1 MNGLNNGLDDF
12 LEQYRKQQGQQSQ
25 PAQQTQQSGLNN
37 GLDDFLTSYRA
48 QQTQPAQQPAATGSG
63 GLDPIAAPLQQTQK
77 KAQAEVQRQTGGLA
91 TPQPAATLEQKR
103 AEQAAADKRYRGAVW
118 DFLNTMISNG
128 AAGQAGVVAAPMDA
142 GESYSGLTEAKER
155 AAKAAAAFDKQ
166 SFGERQGHE
175 LSGWGQRTLGNIGN
189 TLATIGTQY
198 NKSRAMQIAN
208 DPAAAITAAA
218 TGEDQ
223 QERAKRIESELI
235 SEETKAGRNAAQETF
250 DRYAERGA
258 EELQK
263 AKDGASPLGR
273 LGLDIETGALD
284 LGADALT
291 NAVAPGSGMAMMG
304 ARVFGEAAREERQK
318 GGDLNKQ
325 MLAGTKAAA
334 IEVLTEKISGP
345 FEKVY
350 GKTITG
356 KAINK
361 AIDAI
366 DSRSG
371 RIAINL
377 LTDALGEGA
386 EEVLSDLLNPVADR
400 ALGLA
405 DSWDEAWSDTTLE
418 GVLYDGLLGT
428 LLGAAGSVGKI
439 MQTKGTITQADAQ
452 QIKADAQEAGENA
465 LQQSLQQ
472 TAQENAAQQ
481 QITPVTEATAQSAE
495 NAREGAG
502 DISAPP
508 STQNANT
515 GDSERLN
522 RATVSEGTE
531 NVAGQEKTAP
541 EGAEI
546 EPVADEFLQPDTAP
560 GTVTEPAPVRTP
572 AGDFTP
578 KKETRWNPK
587 SERGKAEMKA
597 ARQLR
602 RESGLWDDSTAAAQ
616 AVHRVAESMRDRRRG
631 TGVMEVAR
639 KAADEMMQSQKSGI
653 ESGDRDLYNKLREY
667 LRGQKIQISDEL
679 RGDITDYNEWRK
691 SVFGKLRLAKAGL
704 PIDSVYAELSQ
715 VIGEGFFPPDIT
727 AHSDQIARILHVLDA
742 AKPQAIMMSEAF
754 SGQDYTAIRDAIAG
768 DLAKAAAQTVGG
780 QWVNYEPGSTMGY
793 KSEAAKRYDAIQQ
806 EIDVASWDGQQLSQE
821 EAARAVD
828 ERYMQYGVYDLSE
841 LLNET
846 ESEGEESE
854 YGTNDEG
861 EEAAA
866 LPRDDEAETEWP
878 ADAGDSENVGAGI
891 QSLAERDLPAGRQTG
906 DLTAPPAATGGEVT
920 AAGDGE
926 RVERGFSENVRT
938 DENMEQPIRDSFTE
952 DPEYYNRLTNKATL
966 KKAQTKFAEGI
977 DSARDAVEGALADAK
992 AGKKLSPEMVPL
1004 ARMVANEL
1012 TRGGD
1017 TESARRILSD
1027 LAVELTQ
1034 AGQLGQA
1041 AKILRGMDPQAA
1053 VKTVQKALDKI
1064 NEQYKKRWG
1073 SRGNWKAELT
1083 ESERSMLESIDMT
1096 DEAAFEDAYR
1106 QVAKR
1111 VGAEMP
1117 ATVWEKL
1124 TELRR
1129 VNMLLR
1135 PRTQLKNVFANVPMV
1150 GLRKGAE
1157 TLSAAIQDSLAKNG
1171 KLDKAGQTRS
1181 LSGMTPETKQLAK
1194 DYFAENKETILR
1206 EGDKW
1211 DMNSVFR
1218 EHRTFFKDGAI
1229 TKALSNAAS
1238 AVASKASG
1246 KDVNVEMHNVIESA
1260 RRLTYDL
1267 LEKGDAPFVRSAF
1280 VDSLA
1285 QYCAAQGIT
1294 SAEGITPEA
1303 VQFAMA
1309 NAMEATF
1316 KNANIIASF
1325 INQVKQKGGAAG
1337 AAVDILFPFTTTPLN
1352 ITDLMLKYSPV
1363 GFVTTAFNSK
1373 NMSLVERIDA
1383 NAKATVGTLVFGLGI
1398 LLRGLGAITGKQDD
1412 DKDKAAYDKA
1422 RGISP
1427 YSIGGKWSYDWA
1439 QPFGSLLALGA
1450 EVYDAAEGNESWKD
1464 ALLNAM
1470 YSAGDSVLNMSL
1482 FQNIT
1487 KIMHGYGS
1495 NTQAL
1500 AEAIVEGGATQ
1511 FVPGLA
1517 GDIAKIIDGTV
1528 RSTYTGGNAVENALV
1543 KAGVNVP
1550 GLSKLL
1556 PASVNVRGEKQTR
1569 GNLGARAGDTLLN
1582 PGITNHNKPHKMD
1595 KYIDELYGSTG
1606 DKTIFPSVSPYKID
1620 YGGTTYRMT
1629 GKEREQF
1636 QTTQG
1641 QTYYTLL
1648 EDLVDEG
1655 VWGDLSDREKVRV
1668 LADVRSY
1675 ALDEAKREL
1684 VEGRG
1689 NEYESNDWEKVSALA
1704 KEKPDALAMYLG
1716 IKVAANQSIKNKSFD
1731 TLDKILRDAGVYGK
1745 LPDTAKEML
1754 DASTTTAHL
1763 DDMAAAAKIGVKSE
1777 KWTAVYEE
1785 KRRLDDTKGTS
1796 TQKATQ
1802 FAAFL
1807 DRDKSLNEKQKEL
1820 LQQQMGFYA
1829 QIRAEADNYK
1839 KLTGAGMD
1847 TDTAEKVTATIS
1859 GLSPLPGKT
1868 QVSQDQKVDAI
1879 LSSGWDEAAQW
1890 RALKVYT
1897 SEAFYDKAAE
1907 AYRRG
1912 IDLDDYVRQTRE
1924 AETNGKSGLSQD
1936 ELWDFYKKD
1945 SANETYVKVMW
1956 MINGWKTDWDTYKRT
1971 HR

>member
-25 PAQQTQQSGLNN
+25 PTQQTQQTGLNN

-48 QQTQPAQQPAATGSG
+48 QQTQQPTTQSAEVFRPVQQPAQPTVNGAG
-63 GLDPIAAPLQQTQK
+63 GLDPIAALLQQTQK
-77 KAQAEVQRQTGGLA
+77 KAQAEVQRQTGGIA
-91 TPQPAATLEQKR
+91 APQPAATLEQKR
-103 AEQAAADKRYRGAVW
+103 AEQAEADKEYRGKLWNVLGLAAQSAQQAQ
-118 DFLNTMISNG
+118 TG
-128 AAGQAGVVAAPMDA
+128 AQLPVQQQIEQTQRQAQAGADLAAARKRSDA
-142 GESYSGLTEAKER
+142 
-155 AAKAAAAFDKQ
+155 AAAAFDKQ
-166 SFGERQGHE
+166 TPGKRVGNLVTGWGERTAGSFG
-175 LSGWGQRTLGNIGN
+175 SSN
-189 TLATIGTQY
+189 ATIGGWAAEKLADFSDKASEWGDRLVGAHYSGENEMANELRSAADVARESQVE
-198 NKSRAMQIAN
+198 AGDMIAQGN
-208 DPAAAITAAA
+208 ENI
-218 TGEDQ
+218 Q
-223 QERAKRIESELI
+223 R
-235 SEETKAGRNAAQETF
+235 
-250 DRYAERGA
+250 
-258 EELQK
+258 
-263 AKDGASPLGR
+263 AKDGASALGR
-273 LGLDIETGALD
+273 LGVDLGVGALD
-284 LGADALT
+284 LGADAAANL
-291 NAVAPGSGMAMMG
+291 VAPGTGIITMGM
-304 ARVFGEAAREERQK
+304 RVFGDAANEERQK

-366 DSRSG
+366 DSKSG
-371 RIAINL
+371 RIAVNL

-405 DSWDEAWSDTTLE
+405 GSWDEAWSDTTLE

-472 TAQENAAQQ
+472 TAQENAAQKPA
-481 QITPVTEATAQSAE
+481 PVAENPAQSAE
-495 NAREGAG
+495 IERESAG
-502 DISAPP
+502 DIPAPP
-508 STQNANT
+508 SAQNANT

-522 RATVSEGTE
+522 RATVSEETE
-531 NVAGQEKTAP
+531 SIAGQEKTVP

-546 EPVADEFLQPDTAP
+546 EPAADTFSQQEGGQTVPETHEAESQRDAAQSMTELTQPEAAPETAAE
-560 GTVTEPAPVRTP
+560 EPA
-572 AGDFTP
+572 A
-578 KKETRWNPK
+578 
-587 SERGKAEMKA
+587 
-597 ARQLR
+597 
-602 RESGLWDDSTAAAQ
+602 
-616 AVHRVAESMRDRRRG
+616 DRN
-631 TGVMEVAR
+631 
-639 KAADEMMQSQKSGI
+639 DQQ
-653 ESGDRDLYNKLREY
+653 
-667 LRGQKIQISDEL
+667 
-679 RGDITDYNEWRK
+679 
-691 SVFGKLRLAKAGL
+691 
-704 PIDSVYAELSQ
+704 
-715 VIGEGFFPPDIT
+715 PP
-727 AHSDQIARILHVLDA
+727 
-742 AKPQAIMMSEAF
+742 
-754 SGQDYTAIRDAIAG
+754 
-768 DLAKAAAQTVGG
+768 
-780 QWVNYEPGSTMGY
+780 
-793 KSEAAKRYDAIQQ
+793 
-806 EIDVASWDGQQLSQE
+806 
-821 EAARAVD
+821 
-828 ERYMQYGVYDLSE
+828 
-841 LLNET
+841 
-846 ESEGEESE
+846 
-854 YGTNDEG
+854 
-861 EEAAA
+861 
-866 LPRDDEAETEWP
+866 
-878 ADAGDSENVGAGI
+878 
-891 QSLAERDLPAGRQTG
+891 
-906 DLTAPPAATGGEVT
+906 APPAATGGEVT
-920 AAGDGE
+920 AAPEGDGE

-966 KKAQTKFAEGI
+966 EKAQTKFAEGI

-992 AGKKLSPEMVPL
+992 AGKKLAPEMVPL

-1073 SRGNWKAELT
+1073 SRGKWKAELT
-1083 ESERSMLESIDMT
+1083 ESERSMLESIDMK

-1157 TLSAAIQDSLAKNG
+1157 TLSAAIQDSLVKNG
-1171 KLDKAGQTRS
+1171 KLDKAEQTRS

-1218 EHRTFFKDGAI
+1218 EYRTFFKDGTI

-1238 AVASKASG
+1238 AAASKVSG
-1246 KDVNVEMHNVIESA
+1246 EDVNVEMHNVLESA

-1267 LEKGDAPFVRSAF
+1267 LDRGDARFVRSAF

-1325 INQVKQKGGAAG
+1325 INQIKQRGDAAG

-1352 ITDLMLKYSPV
+1352 ITKLMLKYSPV
-1363 GFVTTAFNSK
+1363 GFVTTAFNSHK
-1373 NMSLVERIDA
+1373 LSQVERIDA

-1412 DKDKAAYDKA
+1412 DPDKAAYDKA
-1422 RGISP
+1422 HGTSQ

-1450 EVYDAAEGNESWKD
+1450 EVYDAAEGNEGWVD

-1495 NTQAL
+1495 NTKAM
-1500 AEAIVEGGATQ
+1500 AEAIIEGGATQ

-1528 RSTYTGGNAVENALV
+1528 RSTYTGGNAVEKALI
-1543 KAGVNVP
+1543 KAGVNAP

-1569 GNLGARAGDTLLN
+1569 GNLGARAFDTLLN
-1582 PGITNHNKPHKMD
+1582 PGITNHNKPHEMD
-1595 KYIDELYGSTG
+1595 KYIDELYESTG

-1629 GKEREQF
+1629 GKERERF

-1655 VWGDLSDREKVRV
+1655 AWGDLSDREKVRV

-1704 KEKPDALAMYLG
+1704 KEKPDALALYLG
-1716 IKVAANQSIKNKSFD
+1716 VKVAANQSIKNKSFD
-1731 TLDKILRDAGVYGK
+1731 TLDKILRSAGVYGK

-1754 DASTTTAHL
+1754 DASTTTARL
-1763 DDMAAAAKIGVKSE
+1763 DDMAEAAKIGVKSE

-1785 KRRLDDTKGTS
+1785 KRRLDDTKGSS

-1807 DRDKSLNEKQKEL
+1807 DRDKSLSEKQKEL
-1820 LQQQMGFYA
+1820 LQEQMGFYA

-1868 QVSQDQKVDAI
+1868 QVSQDQKIDAI
-1879 LSSGWDEAAQW
+1879 LSSGWDAEDQW
-1890 RALKVYT
+1890 RALKAYT
-1897 SEAFYDKAAE
+1897 SESFYDKAAE

-1945 SANETYVKVMW
+1945 SANEAYVKVMW
-1956 MINGWKTDWDTYKRT
+1956 LINGWKTDWDTYKRT